1 MEISAKKLLN
11 EAVRLEKKAAKYRK
25 AAKIFEV
32 TKKPKRKK

>member
-1 MEISAKKLLN
+1 MEISAKKLIN
-11 EAVRLEKKAAKYRK
+11 EAARLEKKASRYRK